1 MIFSKQGSGTYVR
14 SKIEN
19 SHSEILPLD
28 LPIGVTYSHRDQKIS
43 SKILSFDA
51 RWPTK
56 EEQDSLKIDAS
67 DPIYQFKRIRFINDQ
82 IHSLEYVSMPTK
94 IAPLSEEILLGSVYD
109 YLGDV
114 AKIQL
119 TDARRIIYADESYD
133 DISTALQI
141 KKDTLLLVIEQVAYD
156 QKGNAFELSTS

>member
-1 MIFSKQGSGTYVR
+1 
-14 SKIEN
+14 
-19 SHSEILPLD
+19 
-28 LPIGVTYSHRDQKIS
+28 
-43 SKILSFDA
+43 
-51 RWPTK
+51 
-56 EEQDSLKIDAS
+56 
-67 DPIYQFKRIRFINDQ
+67 
-82 IHSLEYVSMPTK
+82 MPTK

-119 TDARRIIYADESYD
+119 TDARRIIYADESDD